1 MPDAARK
8 WLNEEHNTCS
18 PRGMNVYVAVAHI
31 RRLLAELRTSGHVI
45 ETYKDDLARYAE
57 EIVNLCN
64 QLDEFEA
71 DRRNLVA
78 YVRALKVRNG
88 YVHLPFEDMP
98 EAWQALGESLR
109 EEINE

>member
-8 WLNEEHNTCS
+8 WLCEFEEWRESGQTDSFDDAGAKHLC
-18 PRGMNVYVAVAHI
+18 
-31 RRLLAELRTSGHVI
+31 RLLETNETLDGCLTSMVEHHEV
-45 ETYKDDLARYAE
+45 ETNAL
-57 EIVNLCN
+57 
-64 QLDEFEA
+64 EA

-109 EEINE
+109 EEIDAIR